1 MNKIH
6 HYFLTICLSAGSFLN
21 AQEEPSDAWLG
32 HWMDSIEYSQ
42 EPRSYPKAVE
52 TYTTAILAL
61 TPSQISAQLNLVNER
76 AEIYFKM
83 QDYQNAIKDFSFVIN
98 QPHANQE
105 QKIAALW
112 GRSKAYLA
120 SGKFQ
125 EFEKDSNQLQQL
137 EDFIT
142 PIEETKEYAILK
154 VSPYALQDA
163 ESQERLVNMLMKR
176 KEIKSRRD
184 ITFTPSGLV
193 IVRKAKQDK

>member
-1 MNKIH
+1 MNKINP
-6 HYFLTICLSAGSFLN
+6 YFVAVCLTAGSFLN

-32 HWMDSIEYSQ
+32 HWIDSIEYSQ
-42 EPRSYPKAVE
+42 EPRSYPKSVE
-52 TYTTAILAL
+52 AYTTAIRAL
-61 TPSQISAQLNLVNER
+61 TPSQISAQLNLINER

-83 QDYQNAIKDFSFVIN
+83 EDYQNAIKDFSFVIN
-98 QPHANQE
+98 DPQANHD

-112 GRSKAYLA
+112 GGSKAYLA

-125 EFEKDSNQLQQL
+125 EFEKDSHELQRL

-163 ESQERLVNMLMKR
+163 ESKERLVNMLMKR

-193 IVRKAKQDK
+193 IVRKAKQEV